1 MDVRLTSFQYS
12 YYWSSENNFYSLYRH
27 GMVVVDVCVCVG
39 GGGGE
44 SFCVYRKVQ
53 RKRANMKT
61 HLAVACS
68 QAWQRGPSVTWTLTA
83 VTPCTALELRA
94 ARPAPVTPAMS
105 SLPSALAVSH
115 RDVKV

>member
-1 MDVRLTSFQYS
+1 M
-12 YYWSSENNFYSLYRH
+12 
-27 GMVVVDVCVCVG
+27 G
-39 GGGGE
+39 GGGGGRGE
-44 SFCVYRKVQ
+44 SFCVYGKVQ

-61 HLAVACS
+61 PLSVVCS